1 MILLILVALLWIAVL
16 APGIITKISER
27 RSSGSI
33 DSFHDRLH
41 LLERT
46 GPKLIVPANRL
57 ERAEPRRLR
66 AAVGYT
72 QPLPLRPAVRPA
84 LVLLETAE
92 PESDGSAVDVVP
104 LEQSGSPLRVVAR
117 HASSPGGEFDDG
129 AEIPAVRMLDGPS
142 LGAIARPD
150 TIDVPDVALWGP
162 PVRQGRAERRAH
174 AARRRRDLL
183 GVLVTVM
190 VLSGLLGIVPS
201 LRRALIATAVA
212 GFLIIV
218 FVALALYAVTIRAE
232 RERTSDLAAGPP
244 EADGF
249 STQEVSHVG
258 PLHRLGQEAP
268 DAGDDEPELRRVVK
282 AG

>member
-57 ERAEPRRLR
+57 ERAEPKRLP
-66 AAVGYT
+66 AAVGYAHI
-72 QPLPLRPAVRPA
+72 PPLRPVARPA

-92 PESDGSAVDVVP
+92 PESDGGAIDVVAH
-104 LEQSGSPLRVVAR
+104 ERSGSPLRVVAH
-117 HASSPGGEFDDG
+117 HASSPMGDFADGEL
-129 AEIPAVRMLDGPS
+129 PAVRMLDGPS
-142 LGAIARPD
+142 LGAVARPD
-150 TIDVPDVALWGP
+150 TIDTPDVALWRP
-162 PVRQGRAERRAH
+162 PVAQARTARQAL
-174 AARRRRDLL
+174 AARRRRDIL

-190 VLSGLLGIVPS
+190 VLSGLLGVVPS

-212 GFLIIV
+212 GFLVMV
-218 FVALALYAVTIRAE
+218 FVALALYAVTVRAE
-232 RERTSDLAAGPP
+232 RDRTSGRAADPP
-244 EADGF
+244 ESSGF
-249 STQEVSHVG
+249 ATLEVSHVG

-268 DAGDDEPELRRVVK
+268 AEGDDEPELRRVVK

>member
-1 MILLILVALLWIAVL
+1 VILLVLVALLWIAVL

-57 ERAEPRRLR
+57 ERAEPRRLP
-66 AAVGYT
+66 AAVGYA
-72 QPLPLRPAVRPA
+72 QPPPLRPAVRPA

-117 HASSPGGEFDDG
+117 HASSPGGEFDG

-150 TIDVPDVALWGP
+150 TIDVPDVALWRS
-162 PVRQGRAERRAH
+162 PVRQGRPERRAR
-174 AARRRRDLL
+174 AARRRRDIL

-201 LRRALIATAVA
+201 LRRALIASAVA